1 MKHFLTFLLFFSTI
15 ALFAQTSKGNGG
27 NEIEASLAVLQS
39 LSDWRV
45 ESVTQSLSDL
55 KARTSPRTDANG
67 ERCAVLKVAVK
78 YLKDVSFEG
87 NIVGETQYTPGEYY
101 VYVPK
106 GTKKIVLKHES
117 FSPLEIKFTDFGISI
132 DKENVY
138 QVLVSFV
145 ETGSKRNL
153 LKDAFYIDANFQAGS
168 MMGVGAS
175 LGFYLSNF
183 NVQIDALKG
192 IGKSEEISWK
202 MADDKSQSGY
212 AYTYSPMYLGLKL
225 GYGIDCGHNFHI
237 TPQLGIGLSSISGT
251 QVSAGNGTDPQATA
265 CYAVPASVGV
275 RFTFCIG
282 KHFGISLSP
291 DYGFAVMKSG
301 AYTKLTEVSSKV
313 EGFGSGFNAKVGVF
327 VCF

>member
-1 MKHFLTFLLFFSTI
+1 MKHCLTFLFFFSALT
-15 ALFAQTSKGNGG
+15 LFAQNNKGSGS
-27 NEIEASLAVLQS
+27 NEIEASLSVLQS
-39 LSDWRV
+39 LTDWRV
-45 ESVTQSLSDL
+45 ESVAPALSDL

-78 YLKDVSFEG
+78 HLKDVSFEG
-87 NIVGETQYTPGEYY
+87 NTVGEIIYTPGEYY

-106 GTKKIVLKHES
+106 GTKKIVLKHEN

-132 DKENVY
+132 DKETVY
-138 QVLVSFV
+138 KVLVSFV
-145 ETGSKRNL
+145 ETGSERNL

-175 LGFYLSNF
+175 FGLYVSNF

-192 IGKSEEISWK
+192 IGKSEEIAWK
-202 MADDKSQSGY
+202 KTDDKSQSGY
-212 AYTYSPMYLGLKL
+212 AYTYSPMYLGVKL

-251 QVSAGNGTDPQATA
+251 QVNAGNGTDPQATA
-265 CYAVPASVGV
+265 YYAVPASVGV
-275 RFTFCIG
+275 RFAFCVS
-282 KHFGISLSP
+282 KNFGISLSP
-291 DYGFAVMKSG
+291 DYGFAVMKSDT
-301 AYTKLTEVSSKV
+301 YTKLSEVSSKV